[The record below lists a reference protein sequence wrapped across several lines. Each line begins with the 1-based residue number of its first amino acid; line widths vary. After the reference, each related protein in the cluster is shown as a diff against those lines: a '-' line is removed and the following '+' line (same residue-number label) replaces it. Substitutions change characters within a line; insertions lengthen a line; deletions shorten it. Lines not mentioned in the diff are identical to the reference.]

1 MISCTFTKSY
11 NSLHFQEDFANYE
24 ANEPF
29 IQNLIMNLDGLLALF
44 KGSVTTSNYDTLVS
58 ILATEVTTHMEKV
71 VIKSTF
77 NRVIIHYTVISSSE
91 LTAVNSD
98 VATLAASSHYT
109 LCILCFI
116 FHGFMWYEC
125 SVK

>member
-1 MISCTFTKSY
+1 MISYTKSK
-11 NSLHFQEDFANYE
+11 NSMLFQEDFANYE

-44 KGSVTTSNYDTLVS
+44 KGSVTASNYDTLVS

-77 NRVIIHYTVISSSE
+77 SRVIILHAEMSNI
-91 LTAVNSD
+91 
-98 VATLAASSHYT
+98 
-109 LCILCFI
+109 
-116 FHGFMWYEC
+116 
-125 SVK
+125 